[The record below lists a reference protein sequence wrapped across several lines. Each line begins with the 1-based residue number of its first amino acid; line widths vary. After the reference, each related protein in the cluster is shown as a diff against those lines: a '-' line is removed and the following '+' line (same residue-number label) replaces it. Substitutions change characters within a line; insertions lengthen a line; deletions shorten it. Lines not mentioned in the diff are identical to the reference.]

1 MKITKKTLIA
11 FLGLILALCILTACQ
26 PKVNTNEPDSNIIE
40 TEKQDEAAP
49 DENAEKP
56 KEEDPIVVTNNKEE
70 EKVPDTPVIPPSEP
84 KVDDTK
90 PKPPEAPKK
99 DDSSSMKIEGSGV
112 EKEITLSLDELK
124 AMKDAYFEDDFY
136 SLNSYGTRE
145 HFHFKGV
152 KVKAILDQAGLK
164 STAAKIKFVAS
175 DGYAQELS
183 VELALKEDYIDQD
196 NPGKK
201 FPVIIA
207 WHENGKD
214 FDPKK
219 GAPFRLVVGQKEVD
233 DMNKPQW
240 VSNIA
245 KIIVE

>member
-1 MKITKKTLIA
+1 MKKTKKTLIV
-11 FLGLILALCILTACQ
+11 FLSLILALCILTACQ
-26 PKVNTNEPDSNIIE
+26 PKTIANEPDTNVIE
-40 TEKQDEAAP
+40 TEKSEEKAP
-49 DENAEKP
+49 SENIEKP
-56 KEEDPIVVTNNKEE
+56 KDNEIEQAPQDKKEE
-70 EKVPDTPVIPPSEP
+70 KTPDAPVSSSAAEP
-84 KVDDTK
+84 KDGNA
-90 PKPPEAPKK
+90 KPPEAPKQ

-112 EKEITLSLDELK
+112 EKEITLSLNDLK
-124 AMKDAYFEDDFY
+124 AMTDAYFEDDFY

-164 STAAKIKFVAS
+164 SSATKIKFVAS

-196 NPGKK
+196 NPDKK

-214 FDPKK
+214 FDAKK
-219 GAPFRLVVGQKEVD
+219 GAPFRLVVGQKEID

-245 KIIVE
+245 KIIVD

>member
-1 MKITKKTLIA
+1 MNRTKKTLIA
-11 FLGLILALCILTACQ
+11 FLGLILALCMLTACQ
-26 PKVNTNEPDSNIIE
+26 PKANTNEPDTNVTE
-40 TEKQDEAAP
+40 TEKQEEP
-49 DENAEKP
+49 TPSESQKP
-56 KEEDPIVVTNNKEE
+56 KEEEAAEVPKDKEE
-70 EKVPDTPVIPPSEP
+70 GKAPDAPVTAPAEP
-84 KVDDTK
+84 KVDET
-90 PKPPEAPKK
+90 KPPEAPIK

-196 NPGKK
+196 NLGKK